1 MDKRS
6 KVRIKPNVV
15 KIYYYLHKFTIR
27 CTSKNIA
34 MIVWLHHTSIVWNWK
49 HLIIIIKIS
58 DCHKI
63 KGSVKKLSI
72 WLFKITY
79 WSQYVIF
86 PVFCPYLIRKWY
98 SSIVLSRSFVT
109 REIFFGSVLVFTL
122 SISLFPVNNIC
133 SWWQAFSK
141 VGPTYCHLFFISCT
155 LWIFGFF
162 SLKCIHILLLL
173 RMSFKHFFFLFY
185 RPCTVMLHVLD
196 TKSSS
201 DLTFIESAPPPL
213 GLMYLIHYVHYR
225 WYIWKAIVIAWG

>member
-6 KVRIKPNVV
+6 TVRIKPNVV

-63 KGSVKKLSI
+63 EGSVNKLSI

-86 PVFCPYLIRKWY
+86 PVFCPFSFIRYSRNLLRVGIGVHPFNFPVSSEEYLQLMTSFFESMSNLLSPFLYFLYTMNIRFLFSQMY
-98 SSIVLSRSFVT
+98 SYFVT
-109 REIFFGSVLVFTL
+109 FKNVFQT
-122 SISLFPVNNIC
+122 
-133 SWWQAFSK
+133 
-141 VGPTYCHLFFISCT
+141 
-155 LWIFGFF
+155 
-162 SLKCIHILLLL
+162 
-173 RMSFKHFFFLFY
+173 FFFLFY

-201 DLTFIESAPPPL
+201 DLTSIESVPPPL